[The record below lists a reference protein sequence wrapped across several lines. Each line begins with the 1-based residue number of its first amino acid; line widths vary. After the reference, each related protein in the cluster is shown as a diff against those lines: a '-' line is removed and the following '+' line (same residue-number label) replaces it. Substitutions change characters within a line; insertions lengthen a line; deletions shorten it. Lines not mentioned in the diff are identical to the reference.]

1 MFFPVP
7 AQPMGRPEE
16 EAILRATGCP
26 AQLVGRMLAF
36 AERYRASMSEDSVQ
50 KNRKL
55 GTRSLVRI
63 ARRMAI
69 DSGAGAEVEGEG
81 GEGDLRAV
89 LSRALLLEFLPGVE
103 RMNVDQL
110 FDEAGIVR
118 VASAVCA
125 CSFNSRQI

>member
-7 AQPMGRPEE
+7 AQPMGRAEE
-16 EAILRATGCP
+16 EAILCAAGCP
-26 AQLVGRMLAF
+26 ARLVGRMLAF

-63 ARRMAI
+63 ARRMAV

-118 VASAVCA
+118 VASAVRA
-125 CSFNSRQI
+125 PLFF